1 MKARFD
7 ELRRYVRFDE
17 SDLAN
22 LRAFH
27 AVAAPEFPRI
37 SRDFYERI
45 REHEHAH
52 AVISGEEQIQRLQR
66 SLVRWMERVCTAPRD
81 PAYVAET
88 VKIGVVHVRIGLPQ
102 RYVFTAMALIHVAF
116 EQIADEKLGDRA
128 SAARA
133 AITRALDLELAI
145 MLETYHDDFNER
157 LERLAA
163 LERSSLGRAL
173 ARNEHLYAHAVE
185 LAPYLVVG
193 IDRQARVVLFNEA
206 AERASQT
213 PRDQVFGHSFLDA
226 LFVEGGGPHRDAIL
240 EVIAGRRG
248 QHVIREC
255 PLRTRAGRLRIIDW
269 SIAHTPSPN
278 EEVVAFAIGRDVTE
292 EAALAERTRQA
303 EKLAAVGTLA
313 AGLAH
318 EIRNPLNGA
327 HLHITFLER
336 GLKKSG
342 ANPEALEAVR
352 VVGDEITRLSQLV
365 TEFLDFARPKPLDR
379 QPVVVQRM
387 CERIGQLVAPQI
399 AAAHCTLDLDM
410 PAADLLIDAD
420 RVKIEQVLLNLV
432 QNGFEAMAPTGGGR
446 VAVRA
451 RRLPLHAMIEIE
463 DQGPGLSDPSAP
475 IFDAFYSTKPN
486 GTGLGLAIVHR
497 IVTDHSGTITFESR
511 PGRTVFRVT
520 LPLAQPSM

>member
-7 ELRRYVRFDE
+7 ELRRYVRFGDE
-17 SDLAN
+17 DLEN
-22 LRAFH
+22 LRAFYK
-27 AVAAPEFPRI
+27 VAAPEFPRI
-37 SRDFYERI
+37 SQEFYDRI

-52 AVISGEEQIQRLQR
+52 AVISGEDQIQRLQR
-66 SLVRWMERVCTAPRD
+66 SLVRWMERVCTGARD
-81 PAYVAET
+81 DAYVAET

-116 EQIADEKLGDRA
+116 DAIADEKMGERA
-128 SAARA
+128 RAVRA

-193 IDRQARVVLFNEA
+193 IDRQGRIVLFNEA

-213 PRDQVFGHSFLDA
+213 PRDQVFGHAFLDA

-240 EVIAGRRG
+240 EVIDGRRG
-248 QHVIREC
+248 QHVVREC
-255 PLRTRAGRLRIIDW
+255 PLRTRAGRLRIVEW
-269 SIAHTPSPN
+269 SVAHTPSPN

-387 CERIGQLVAPQI
+387 CERIGQLVAPQV
-399 AAAHCTLDLDM
+399 AAARCSLDLDM
-410 PAADLLIDAD
+410 PAADLVIDAD

-432 QNGFEAMAPTGGGR
+432 QNAVEAMAPTGGGR
-446 VAVRA
+446 VGVRA
-451 RRLPLHAMIEIE
+451 RRLPLHALIEVE

-511 PGRTVFRVT
+511 PGRTVFRAT
-520 LPLAQPSM
+520 LPLAQPSV